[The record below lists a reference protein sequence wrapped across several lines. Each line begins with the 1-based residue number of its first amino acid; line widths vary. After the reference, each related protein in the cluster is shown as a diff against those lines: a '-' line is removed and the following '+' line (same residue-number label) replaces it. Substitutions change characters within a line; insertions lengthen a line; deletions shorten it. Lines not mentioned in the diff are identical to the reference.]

1 MPEYLAPG
9 VYVEEVSFRS
19 KTIEGLSTSVT
30 GFVGPTL
37 YGPTEGE
44 PELLTSFADF
54 ARIYGGL
61 YPLKFEDASEETPNY
76 VAHAVRAFFDNGGSK
91 LYVTRVYQ
99 PSDSVSGKSRLEIG
113 AQGSPPQFRGL
124 RARFPGE
131 AGDMRVTFA
140 VRLSSNALAS
150 FPNPNPTSPPSTV
163 REFRGLRPNDVV
175 YLFTLPSS
183 PITSPSP
190 RGLYD
195 VGEDGSGLY
204 LSSGGTQKLRAND
217 PELAN
222 VTAHLVT
229 VIVRVLRPGRF
240 EEEETLNEFSPH
252 PLSRN
257 SLSAYFMDEP
267 ESRRL
272 ALSVPFA
279 ILPPS
284 SAAASGAALLKW
296 LLGNAN
302 DPLAGVTADRLS
314 SPSAFEK
321 VYLLADGSDGDKPK
335 AEAYK
340 GKDTGTHKS
349 GLETFTDIDEISIVA
364 APGATANYTSD
375 TRNTINQTVQSLII
389 HCERMRYRVAVLDA
403 PNNQLV
409 SEVREFRGQFD
420 SKYAALYYPWVKT
433 LDPLDED
440 GRREL
445 LLPPSGFVTGIY
457 ARNDAQQPGVS
468 KAPANE
474 VVLGAIGLE
483 FLLNKAQ
490 QDVLNPEGVN
500 CFRFFEGRGFRL
512 WGARTIS
519 SDPEW
524 KYVNVRRYFA
534 YVEHSI
540 DKGTQFVV
548 FENNDD
554 RLWANVRQTIEDFLF
569 NEWRNGALFGAKPE
583 EAFFVRCDRSTMTQ
597 SDLDNG
603 RLVCLIGIAP
613 QRPAEF
619 VIFRIGQFTADRR
632 S

>member
-61 YPLKFEDASEETPNY
+61 YQLKFEDASEETPNY

-113 AQGSPPQFRGL
+113 AQGSPPQFNGL

-131 AGDMRVTFA
+131 AGDMRITFA

-150 FPNPNPTSPPSTV
+150 VPNPTSPPSAV

-183 PITSPSP
+183 PVTSPSP

-284 SAAASGAALLKW
+284 SASASGAALLKW
-296 LLGNAN
+296 LLGDAN

-321 VYLLADGSDGDKPK
+321 VYSLDNGSDGDKPK
-335 AEAYK
+335 AEVYK

-364 APGATANYTSD
+364 APGATANYTAD

-420 SKYAALYYPWVKT
+420 SKYAALYYPWIKT

-474 VVLGAIGLE
+474 VVLGAIGFE

-597 SDLDNG
+597 NDLDNG